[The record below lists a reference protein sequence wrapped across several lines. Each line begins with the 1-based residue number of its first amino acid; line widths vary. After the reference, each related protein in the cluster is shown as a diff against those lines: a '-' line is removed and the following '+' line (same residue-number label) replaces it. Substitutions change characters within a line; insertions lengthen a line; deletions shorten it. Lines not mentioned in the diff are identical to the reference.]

1 MKKLIFIIPLL
12 ILSCAS
18 HRDATRSDSDRENLL
33 SEFEMS
39 FNPSDYDEEIRLE
52 EKKKESVE
60 IKPKEKVNQE
70 IINGFR
76 IQIAMTK
83 EINEANTIKNDLI
96 NLFPEQNVYVIFES
110 PYYKIRLGDFT
121 DKESANRI
129 LPNIVDKGYK
139 SAWVVPDKVVKK

>member
-1 MKKLIFIIPLL
+1 MKKIIFIIPLL

-121 DKESANRI
+121 DKESANRM